1 MYCSK
6 VILESSSVT
15 SGLRI
20 ALIEGQDLSRSKEW
34 SPPQNEISNR
44 TSSLTPASVSFL
56 ERIGAWDHLAL
67 ERVQPYNEMQ
77 VWDGA
82 NGSRIQ
88 FDWTMEARKYNTIP
102 RTVATMVENA
112 NLTRSLLRRL
122 EEVQDDRLS
131 IFSNTKV
138 SSIAN
143 GDDAEG
149 FNMSAWPVLSLEG
162 SGSPATPSS
171 LAARLLIGADGANSP
186 ARLFAGIASNG
197 WDYGRH
203 GVVATLNLSQDNF
216 SDKVAAYQ
224 RFLPTLGGPIAI
236 LPFPDGKASLVW
248 STTPQNAAYLKSLPT
263 DSLITMINAAFRLS
277 MADLS
282 YMMKLT
288 TAVSNSHADE
298 LAWRLSH
305 TEVPNYV
312 PPIVIE
318 VQSGTLASFPLKFKH
333 ADTYIS
339 PRVAIAGDAAHTI
352 HPLAGQGLNLGI
364 GDAKALTAT
373 IAQSLE
379 HGADIGDIMSL
390 EQYNADRWRA
400 NAKVGGVCDLLHKM
414 YSVESGAFAWARGIG
429 LEAIESMPWAK
440 GLLMKQAE
448 GS

>member
-1 MYCSK
+1 M
-6 VILESSSVT
+6 V
-15 SGLRI
+15 
-20 ALIEGQDLSRSKEW
+20 W
-34 SPPQNEISNR
+34 SPAPNEISNR
-44 TSSLTPASVSFL
+44 ASSLTPASVSFL
-56 ERIGAWDHLAL
+56 ESIGAWDHLAL

-88 FDWTMEARKYNTIP
+88 FDWTMEAQKYNTIP

-112 NLTRSLLRRL
+112 NLTRCLLRRL
-122 EEVQDDRLS
+122 EEVRDNSLS
-131 IFSNTKV
+131 VFSNTKV
-138 SSIAN
+138 VSIAN
-143 GDDAEG
+143 GEDDAEG
-149 FNMSAWPVLSLEG
+149 FNMSAWPVISLEG
-162 SGSPATPSS
+162 SVSPAAPSS

-216 SDKVAAYQ
+216 SSDKVAACQ

-236 LPFPDGKASLVW
+236 LPFPNGKASLVW
-248 STTPQNAAYLKSLPT
+248 STTPQNAAYLKSLSNV
-263 DSLITMINAAFRLS
+263 SLITMINAAFRLS

-282 YMMKLT
+282 YMMSLP
-288 TAVSNSHADE
+288 AAESNNHADE
-298 LAWRLSH
+298 LAWRLTH

-312 PPIVIE
+312 PPMVTE

-339 PRVAIAGDAAHTI
+339 PRVTIAGDAAHTI

-364 GDAKALTAT
+364 GDAKALAAT

-400 NAKVGGVCDLLHKM
+400 NAKVGGVCDLLHKL
-414 YSVESGAFAWARGIG
+414 YSVEDGAFAWARGLG
-429 LEAIESMPWAK
+429 LEAIEAIPWAK

-448 GS
+448 GG

>member
-1 MYCSK
+1 M
-6 VILESSSVT
+6 
-15 SGLRI
+15 
-20 ALIEGQDLSRSKEW
+20 
-34 SPPQNEISNR
+34 
-44 TSSLTPASVSFL
+44 SFL
-56 ERIGAWDHLAL
+56 ESIGAWNHLDL

-122 EEVQDDRLS
+122 EEVQDDSLS
-131 IFSNTKV
+131 ILSNTKV

-143 GDDAEG
+143 GEDAEG
-149 FNMSAWPVLSLEG
+149 FNMSAWPVLSLDS
-162 SGSPATPSS
+162 SGSPAIPSS
-171 LAARLLIGADGANSP
+171 LTARLLIGADGANSP

-203 GVVATLNLSQDNF
+203 GVVATLDLPLDNLF
-216 SDKVAAYQ
+216 SDQVAAYQ

-236 LPFPDGKASLVW
+236 LPFPEGKASLVW

-263 DSLITMINAAFRLS
+263 DALITMINAAFRLS
-277 MADLS
+277 MVDLS
-282 YMMKLT
+282 YMMKLP
-288 TAVSNSHADE
+288 AVASNDHADE
-298 LAWRLSH
+298 FAWRLSH
-305 TEVPNYV
+305 TEVPKNV
-312 PPIVIE
+312 PPMVTG

-373 IAQSLE
+373 IAHSLA

-414 YSVESGAFAWARGIG
+414 YSVESRAFAWARGVG
-429 LEAIESMPWAK
+429 LEAIEAMPWAK